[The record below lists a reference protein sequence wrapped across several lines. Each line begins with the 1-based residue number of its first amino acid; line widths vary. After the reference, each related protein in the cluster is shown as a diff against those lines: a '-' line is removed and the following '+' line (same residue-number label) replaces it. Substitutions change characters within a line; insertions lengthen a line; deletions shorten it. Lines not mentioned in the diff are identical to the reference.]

1 MEDEDD
7 SFDSFVKFKK
17 EQHQSNKNQPRAF
30 SESEKKRTAAPEQ
43 PPAHDPREAK
53 ANKEKE
59 RKALEQPQ
67 KSHDP
72 LEAKANY
79 ELLFALDAWYEQLRE
94 YTAATRFVPLS
105 PQEVIALLRP
115 DEAILRDLEARID
128 SELLHFKD
136 GAFCKLQTRSPKDV
150 VTRLGDPMLS
160 LVRQRMAKTPL
171 LATAKQKRLIANDD
185 ANLISV

>member
-17 EQHQSNKNQPRAF
+17 EQHQSNKTQPSEF
-30 SESEKKRTAAPEQ
+30 SEPEKKRTAGLEQ
-43 PPAHDPREAK
+43 PPA
-53 ANKEKE
+53 
-59 RKALEQPQ
+59 Q

-94 YTAATRFVPLS
+94 HTAATRFVPLS

-128 SELLHFKD
+128 SELVHFKD

-150 VTRLGDPMLS
+150 VARLGDPMLS